1 MAPSS
6 GLGDNRVMAFSSG
19 RVPRIPTLPHGEE
32 IASYATYLEAQHAVD
47 HLSDKEFPVQ
57 HVTIVGTDLRMV
69 ERITGRLTYARVALA
84 GLMSGAW
91 FGLAVGVLLSLFS
104 STSQQALPIPAAMA
118 IGAAF
123 GILFSVISHS
133 FSGGKRDFTSASQ
146 IVAGSYAVLCAA
158 EHAGQARAL
167 LTADGGPGLGRV
179 RPTVGR
185 PAESFGAPPSQPAP
199 GYQRPGQPAPSPRPP
214 AEEPSNPPTQPP
226 AGPQS

>member
-1 MAPSS
+1 MSRGSRPS
-6 GLGDNRVMAFSSG
+6 RTG
-19 RVPRIPTLPHGEE
+19 RRSRP
-32 IASYATYLEAQHAVD
+32 YATYLEAQHAVD

-185 PAESFGAPPSQPAP
+185 PAEPFGAPPSQPVP
-199 GYQRPGQPAPSPRPP
+199 GYQRPGQPAPSPQPP
-214 AEEPSNPPTQPP
+214 AEEPSKPPTQPP

>member
-1 MAPSS
+1 
-6 GLGDNRVMAFSSG
+6 MAFSSG
-19 RVPRIPTLPHGEE
+19 RIPRVPTLPNGEQ

-69 ERITGRLTYARVALA
+69 ERITGRLTYSRVALA

-91 FGLAVGVLLSLFS
+91 FGLAVGVLLSLFGGS
-104 STSQQALPIPAAMA
+104 GQVLPIPAAMA

-133 FSGGKRDFTSASQ
+133 FAGGRRDFTSASQ

-158 EHAGQARAL
+158 EH
-167 LTADGGPGLGRV
+167 PGAHAV
-179 RPTVGR
+179 C
-185 PAESFGAPPSQPAP
+185 
-199 GYQRPGQPAPSPRPP
+199 
-214 AEEPSNPPTQPP
+214 
-226 AGPQS
+226 